1 LTLLL
6 PYSHDFPS
14 FSDFQTS
21 AWSGPVDWLP
31 ARLHRYNAPD
41 WSVATQSSPL
51 DGSAVAALVHVAPWL
66 VDLYSS
72 VPPLG
77 VVS

>member
-1 LTLLL
+1 
-6 PYSHDFPS
+6 
-14 FSDFQTS
+14 
-21 AWSGPVDWLP
+21 V
-31 ARLHRYNAPD
+31 
-41 WSVATQSSPL
+41 VTQSSPL
-51 DGSAVAALVHVAPWL
+51 EGSAVVAFVQVEPWF